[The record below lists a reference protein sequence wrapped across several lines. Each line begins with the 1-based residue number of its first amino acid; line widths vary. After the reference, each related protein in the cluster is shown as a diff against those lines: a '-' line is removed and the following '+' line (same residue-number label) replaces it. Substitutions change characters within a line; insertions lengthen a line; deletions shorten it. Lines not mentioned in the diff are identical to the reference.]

1 MGTRES
7 VFICFHCRRPIL
19 RWDNLRAKPV
29 GFSPNVKREAG
40 NWIVPCRHCGLLS
53 SSVSEDD
60 KRILASEIARCL

>member
-1 MGTRES
+1 VGTRES

-40 NWIVPCRHCGLLS
+40 NWIVPCRHCGEVNVRGEFNPLS
-53 SSVSEDD
+53 
-60 KRILASEIARCL
+60 LT